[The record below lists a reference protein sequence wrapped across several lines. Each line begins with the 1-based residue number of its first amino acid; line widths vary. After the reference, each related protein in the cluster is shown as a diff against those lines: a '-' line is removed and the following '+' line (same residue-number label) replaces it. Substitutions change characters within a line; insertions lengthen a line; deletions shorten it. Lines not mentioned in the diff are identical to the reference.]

1 MSCLFLLTETA
12 FAATK
17 SKESDVYS
25 YGIVLLELITRKKV
39 LDRSLY
45 GDTDI
50 VCWVRSVWTETEEI
64 EKIVDPRLFD
74 EFIDSSV
81 MEQVIE
87 VLSLALRCT
96 EKKVSKRP
104 SMKEVVK
111 LLTRSSSS
119 IRSKY

>member
-1 MSCLFLLTETA
+1 MLTETA

-45 GDTDI
+45 GETEI

-64 EKIVDPRLFD
+64 EKIVDPRLLD

-96 EKKVSKRP
+96 EKEVSKRP

>member
-1 MSCLFLLTETA
+1 MAPAS
-12 FAATK
+12 K

-25 YGIVLLELITRKKV
+25 YGVVLLELITRKKA
-39 LDRSLY
+39 LDPSLY

-50 VCWVRSVWTETEEI
+50 VSWVRSIWTEIEEI
-64 EKIVDPRLFD
+64 EEIVDPSLLD
-74 EFIDSSV
+74 EFMDSSV

-96 EKKVSKRP
+96 EKDVSRRP

-119 IRSKY
+119 IRIKY